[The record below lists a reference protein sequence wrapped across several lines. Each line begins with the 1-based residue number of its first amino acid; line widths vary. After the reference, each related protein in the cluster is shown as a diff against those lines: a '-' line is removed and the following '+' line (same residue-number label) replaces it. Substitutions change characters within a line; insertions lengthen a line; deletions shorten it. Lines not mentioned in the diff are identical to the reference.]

1 MKTVLCADIG
11 TTSLKAGLFTAD
23 GEAVF
28 LCRKSF
34 PQPDDRYVAR
44 EWMGA
49 LAAAMEKLNQEQKA
63 SIEGI
68 CISGAGPTVVLDDGL
83 TFRWNETLNGGQSG
97 EVKVQSPRGEVQSTQ
112 VAVPSSAARSL
123 FLPRILELKN
133 RFPSQYASSSR
144 VFSGPE
150 YFIYQLTGSILTILP
165 EARFEQAYWNDDAAL
180 ACGIDLGK
188 LPGFSVPGALAG
200 KLTQAAAAELKLT
213 SGLPVFCGAPD
224 FVVALIGTNTLQAGR
239 LCDRAGSSEGFN
251 FCIDK
256 PFFTPETR
264 TLPSVIPGLWNISV
278 LSAESGRIFVE
289 YKHRLEKE
297 RGAVIEY
304 PQLVEAALKNPQ
316 SEGGKIIRQI
326 LEQVKESV
334 GRLKTALA
342 ANGIAFPASM
352 TVTGGQAKNDSWMQL
367 KANALGMTLEICNCP
382 DSELTGDACA
392 AWTGLGLYG
401 GLQDA
406 ANHIVKVTK
415 RFTPNENL

>member
-34 PQPDDRYVAR
+34 PEPDDRYVAR
-44 EWMGA
+44 VWMDA
-49 LAAAMEKLNQEQKA
+49 LTAALRKLKDEQKS
-63 SIEGI
+63 SIAGL

-83 TFRWNETLNGGQSG
+83 TFRWNEPLSG
-97 EVKVQSPRGEVQSTQ
+97 EVT
-112 VAVPSSAARSL
+112 VPPAAARSL

-133 RFPSQYASSSR
+133 RFTDDYAASTHI
-144 VFSGPE
+144 FSGPE
-150 YFIYQLTGSILTILP
+150 YFIYQLTGSAVTILP
-165 EARFEQAYWNDDAAL
+165 EARFEQAYWNDDTVL
-180 ACGIDLGK
+180 ACGIGSGK
-188 LPGFSVPGALAG
+188 LPDFYGPGALAG
-200 KLTQAAAAELKLT
+200 HISKSIADKLGLAA
-213 SGLPVFCGAPD
+213 GLPVFCGAPD
-224 FVVALIGTNTLQAGR
+224 FVVALIGTNTLLPGH

-251 FCIDK
+251 FCTDRQI
-256 PFFTPETR
+256 FTPATR

-278 LSAESGRIFVE
+278 LSTESGRIFVE

-297 RGAVIEY
+297 RGATIEY
-304 PQLVEAALKNPQ
+304 PQLVEAALKNPE

-326 LEQVKESV
+326 LEQVKASV
-334 GRLKTALA
+334 ELLKKTLLA
-342 ANGIAFPASM
+342 EGIAFPDSI
-352 TVTGGQAKNDSWMQL
+352 TVTGGQAKNDSWMQM
-367 KANALGMTLEICNCP
+367 KADALGITLEICNCP

-392 AWTGLGLYG
+392 AWMGLGVYES
-401 GLQDA
+401 LQDA